1 MSVFGVEKAL
11 YDLSMSG
18 KTRKAY
24 VGDPDAFLAAYNI
37 SEAEARDIKA
47 FQVANILAL
56 GVNPM
61 LVMGFWLQLEPGHSI
76 KQYLRA
82 ISAAPVAGEH

>member
-24 VGDPDAFLAAYNI
+24 GADPAAFLATYNI
-37 SEAEARDIKA
+37 ADAEAEDIKT

-61 LVMGFWLQLEPGHSI
+61 LVMGFWLQLEPGHSL
-76 KQYLRA
+76 KDYLRA
-82 ISAAPVAGEH
+82 ISSAPAAGEF

>member
-18 KTRKAY
+18 KTRRAY
-24 VGDPDAFLAAYNI
+24 TADPAAFLATYNI
-37 SEAEARDIKA
+37 ADAEAEDIKT

-56 GVNPM
+56 CVNPM
-61 LVMGFWLQLEPGHSI
+61 LVMGFWLQLEPGHSL
-76 KQYLRA
+76 KHYLRA
-82 ISAAPVAGEH
+82 ISSAPAAGEL

>member
-24 VGDPDAFLAAYNI
+24 GADPAAFLATYNI
-37 SEAEARDIKA
+37 ADAEAEDIKT

-61 LVMGFWLQLEPGHSI
+61 LVMGFWLRLEPGHSL
-76 KQYLRA
+76 KDYLRA
-82 ISAAPVAGEH
+82 ISSAPAAGEL

>member
-24 VGDPDAFLAAYNI
+24 MADRAAFLAGYNI
-37 SEAEARDIKA
+37 TEDEARDIQA

-76 KQYLRA
+76 KHYLRA
-82 ISAAPVAGEH
+82 INSAPAAGEH

>member
-24 VGDPDAFLAAYNI
+24 GADPAAFLATYNI
-37 SEAEARDIKA
+37 ADAEAEDIKT

-61 LVMGFWLQLEPGHSI
+61 LVMGFWLQLEPGHSL
-76 KQYLRA
+76 KDYLRA
-82 ISAAPVAGEH
+82 ISSAPAAGEL

>member
-24 VGDPDAFLAAYNI
+24 MADPAAFLAGYNI
-37 SEAEARDIKA
+37 AEDEARDIQG
-47 FQVANILAL
+47 FQVANLLAL
-56 GVNPM
+56 GINPM

-82 ISAAPVAGEH
+82 INGAPATGEH

>member
-24 VGDPDAFLAAYNI
+24 TADPGAFLAGYNI
-37 SEAEARDIKA
+37 AEDEARDIQG
-47 FQVANILAL
+47 FQVAHLLAL

-82 ISAAPVAGEH
+82 INSAPTAGEH